1 LKVASEHSDRIELS
15 VLENGIISPHNDVKY
30 ASTWLLQERS
40 DHRALE
46 ILLEGLN
53 DTDPQFREEINE
65 TLNFLINHEFETY
78 DEAIT
83 WWNKNKENYDEELFE
98 KDDI

>member
-1 LKVASEHSDRIELS
+1 MIWLNFQKALKNWEESLK
-15 VLENGIISPHNDVKY
+15 LY
-30 ASTWLLQERS
+30 QQ
-40 DHRALE
+40 
-46 ILLEGLN
+46 LN
-53 DTDPQFREEINE
+53 DENSSAQLLFLIGVIYKNWSEYDDAIDYYNKSLEINE

-83 WWNKNKENYDEELFE
+83 WWNKNKNNYDEELFE